1 MRVFYA
7 IEFEQ
12 EIKDYL
18 FSIQQEVKKYCTGG
32 NFSHKENFHLTLR
45 FIGEQNPQQVAVLQ
59 KALYEIAAGLKGFEL
74 KLNKLGNFNKGNKKI
89 IWLGLE
95 HSLGLQKL
103 YQKLE
108 GVLEK
113 AGYTKENRG
122 YTPHIT
128 LAREVRLD
136 EKAMDPGN
144 LNISKEL
151 RIHAKSISLMES
163 ARVND
168 KLTYTA
174 IDQAELL

>member
-7 IEFEQ
+7 IEFEH

-32 NFSHKENFHLTLR
+32 NFSHRENFHLTLR

-59 KALYEIAAGLKGFEL
+59 KALYEIAAGLKAFEL
-74 KLNKLGNFNKGNKKI
+74 KLNKLGSFNKGNKKI

-95 HSLGLQKL
+95 SSIELQKL

-113 AGYTKENRG
+113 AGYAKEGRG

-128 LAREVRLD
+128 LAREARLD
-136 EKAMDPGN
+136 EKAMEPG
-144 LNISKEL
+144 IIRVEKL
-151 RIHAKSISLMES
+151 RIQAKSISLMES

-168 KLTYTA
+168 RLTYTA
-174 IDQAELL
+174 INQAELL